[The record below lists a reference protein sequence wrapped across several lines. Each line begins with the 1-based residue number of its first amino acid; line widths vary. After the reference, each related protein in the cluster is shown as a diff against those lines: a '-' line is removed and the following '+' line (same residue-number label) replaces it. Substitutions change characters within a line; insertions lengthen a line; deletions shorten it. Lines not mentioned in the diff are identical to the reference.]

1 VKRSDD
7 RVHAI
12 ADVLY
17 TGKARSIPTS
27 DSVTSRDIVRVV
39 LRVGQYNQTQADI
52 IQMFAD
58 EGRSAYDATMAYCA
72 ALTYITISSREYK
85 ENV

>member
-1 VKRSDD
+1 MKRSDD
-7 RVHAI
+7 LVHAI

-27 DSVTSRDIVRVV
+27 DGVTSRDIVRVV